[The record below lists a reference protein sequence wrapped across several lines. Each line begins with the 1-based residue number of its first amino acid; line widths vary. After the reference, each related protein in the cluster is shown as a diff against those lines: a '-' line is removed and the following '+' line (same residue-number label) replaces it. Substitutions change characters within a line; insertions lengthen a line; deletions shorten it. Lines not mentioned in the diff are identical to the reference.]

1 MNKLDRKLIRDFGS
15 SKGLFIA
22 VTIVIFLAVTFFGI
36 MFMAYENLN
45 GSYDYSYDRL
55 NFADFTIQLSDEVGD
70 VEADLESIPGIKAV
84 TGRMNADYSLTL
96 PGDRKKNVLVRTL
109 SIPSASDS
117 ESDTVNDIHVE
128 EGHFFTE
135 NDDRSII
142 LEKHFA
148 QHHEIE
154 PGDTVLLTV
163 KGEEDIFEV
172 VGIATSPEYI
182 FYAKSRQEL
191 LVSPEVWGVV
201 FVPEQIRQSLLDQPI
216 NEYCFLLEEGT
227 ELEDVRTQI
236 EQSLENKILN
246 IIMREDVPSYA
257 GLEMDLEQFQTMA
270 QMFPALFVI
279 VGAMAIYILLTRIVY
294 NQRNQVGLMRAV
306 GYSRRRVMTHY
317 LGFSMVIG
325 IMGSIAG
332 IITGYF
338 LSKLLTEFYASLIN
352 LPFTTTQNHWIAI
365 GIGIMLGVLPCAIAG
380 LMPAWRASRILPAEA
395 MRTPA
400 PAAGRRLLLERIFP
414 FISRMSSLWK
424 IPLRNIFRNG
434 RRSLYTVIGV
444 IFGISLILVS
454 AGMIDSMKDMI
465 DLQFNKIQRYDVKI
479 LFAEPRSDNLLDE
492 FSGWEGVEKAEPI
505 LEAPAK
511 LSYQGVSYTTL
522 LTALPENS
530 ELRGLYSP
538 SRDSVSVSKTGIM
551 LTESLGDTLNAS
563 KGDTISVMVQ
573 MPSGSVR
580 MPLVIQGFVKDPMG
594 NFGYVEIETARSMF
608 NDNILNGML
617 LSVDEEYEDDIRDNA
632 FKAGAA
638 SVELTSESHEQI
650 ETMMESGTAM
660 LWIMLL
666 FGATLSGS
674 IVFTTVTVNILER
687 RREIATM
694 RTLGQGNG
702 HIAGM
707 ITIEN
712 MILGLAGLIPGIV
725 LGYGLAVYF
734 FSLFQG
740 DMFSMDL
747 VIFPSTYALTAGIVV
762 LVVLLSQI
770 PGLRNAS
777 RLDLAQ
783 VVKEQA
789 S

>member
-15 SKGLFIA
+15 SKGLFVA

-96 PGDRKKNVLVRTL
+96 PGDRRKNVLVRTL
-109 SIPSASDS
+109 SLPSASNS

-128 EGHFFTE
+128 DGHFFSE
-135 NDDRSII
+135 NDERSII

-148 QHHEIE
+148 QHHAIE
-154 PGDTVLLTV
+154 PDDTVLLNL
-163 KGEEDIFEV
+163 KGEETIFEV

-201 FVPEQIRQSLLDQPI
+201 FVPEQIRAGLLNEPI
-216 NEYCFLLEEGT
+216 NEYCFLLEKGT
-227 ELEDVRTQI
+227 ELEDVRPQI
-236 EQSLENKILN
+236 EQSLENKILD
-246 IIMREDVPSYA
+246 IVMKEDVPSYA

-294 NQRNQVGLMRAV
+294 NQRNQIGLMRAV

-317 LGFSMVIG
+317 LGFSLGIG
-325 IMGSIAG
+325 ILGSIAG

-338 LSKLLTEFYASLIN
+338 LSELLTEFYASLIN
-352 LPFTTTQNHWIAI
+352 LPFTTTQSHWTSI
-365 GIGIMLGVLPCAIAG
+365 GTGIMLGVLPCAIAG

-414 FISRMSSLWK
+414 FISKMSSLWK

-444 IFGISLILVS
+444 ILGISLILVS

-479 LFAEPRSDNLLDE
+479 LFAEPRSDNLLNE
-492 FSGWEGVEKAEPI
+492 FQDWEGVKKAEPI

-511 LSYQGVSYTTL
+511 LSYQGASYTTL

-551 LTESLGDTLNAS
+551 LTESLGDTLDVSA
-563 KGDTISVMVQ
+563 GETISVMVQ

-580 MPLVIQGFVKDPMG
+580 MPMVIQGFIKDPMG
-594 NFGYVEIETARSMF
+594 NFGYVDIETVRSLL
-608 NDNILNGML
+608 NDNILNGIL
-617 LSVDEEYEDDIRDNA
+617 LSVDQEYEDDIRDNA

-638 SVELTSESHEQI
+638 SVELSSESHEQI

-694 RTLGQGNG
+694 RTLGEGNSR
-702 HIAGM
+702 IAGM

-712 MILGLAGLIPGIV
+712 LILGLAGLIPGII

-747 VIFPSTYALTAGIVV
+747 IIFPSTYALTAGIVV

-777 RLDLAQ
+777 RLDLSQ